1 MVDYNTL
8 QKKRNMIVGG
18 FVVIAFCALLWMVFI
33 FGELPVIVSGL
44 RSFNVLVK
52 FPDALGVQTGTPIYY
67 CGYQIGK
74 VINVMGPERIENDNT
89 KQVYHQVKVTLAI
102 EKKYTNIPSNIE
114 VKIMK
119 RSMGS
124 SYIELEVDP
133 ATPLELL
140 DPANPKSMFLCEG
153 MILQGSTGVGSELI
167 PEEMQ
172 KRINETLDSIKSSTE
187 SFNEIVG
194 DDVNQANI
202 KRILAE
208 AAVATEKL
216 NKALGEFNR
225 LMDKINNGDGTV
237 AKLLNDAQL
246 YEDLHDTFEELRLT
260 LEQLKIFTSDVNK
273 EGGIK
278 LKLKLF

>member
-33 FGELPVIVSGL
+33 FGELPIIVSGL

-67 CGYQIGK
+67 CGYQVGK
-74 VINVMGPERIENDNT
+74 VINVMSPERLENDNT

-102 EKKYTNIPSNIE
+102 ENKYINIPSNVE

-124 SYIELEVDP
+124 SYVELQVDP
-133 ATPLELL
+133 AIPPELL
-140 DPANPKSMFLCEG
+140 DPANPKSMFLCDG
-153 MILQGSTGVGSELI
+153 MILQGSTGVSSELI
-167 PEEMQ
+167 PEETQ
-172 KRINETLDSIKSSTE
+172 KKIDETLDSIKASAE
-187 SFNEIVG
+187 SFNKIVG

-202 KRILAE
+202 KKILSE
-208 AAVATEKL
+208 AAVATKKL

-237 AKLLNDAQL
+237 AKLLDDAQL
-246 YEDLHDTFEELRLT
+246 YEDLHDTFEELRLA
-260 LEQLKIFTSDVNK
+260 LEQLKILVTDVNEK
-273 EGGIK
+273 GGMK
-278 LKLKLF
+278 LKFELF

>member
-67 CGYQIGK
+67 CGYQVGK
-74 VINVMGPERIENDNT
+74 VINVMSPERLENDNT
-89 KQVYHQVKVTLAI
+89 KQVHHQVKVTLAI
-102 EKKYTNIPSNIE
+102 EKKYINIPSNIE
-114 VKIMK
+114 VKVMK
-119 RSMGS
+119 RNMGS
-124 SYIELEVDP
+124 SHIELQVDP
-133 ATPLELL
+133 ATPIELL
-140 DPANPKSMFLCEG
+140 DPSDPKSMFLCDG
-153 MILQGSTGVGSELI
+153 MILQDNTDVGSGLI
-167 PEEMQ
+167 PEKMQ
-172 KRINETLDSIKSSTE
+172 KKIDETLDSIKASAK

-202 KRILAE
+202 KKTLSETAI
-208 AAVATEKL
+208 ATEKL
-216 NKALGEFNR
+216 NEALGEFNR
-225 LMDKINNGDGTV
+225 LMDKINNGDGTA

-246 YEDLHDTFEELRLT
+246 YEDLHDTFEELRLA
-260 LEQLKIFTSDVNK
+260 LEQLKILAADVHE
-273 EGGIK
+273 EGGIN
-278 LKLKLF
+278 LKHKWF

>member
-8 QKKRNMIVGG
+8 QKKRDMIVGA

-33 FGELPVIVSGL
+33 FGELPIMVSGL

-52 FPDALGVQTGTPIYY
+52 FPDALGVQTSTPIYY

-74 VINVMGPERIENDNT
+74 VCNVMSPERIENDNT
-89 KQVYHQVKVTLAI
+89 KQVHHQVKVTLAI
-102 EKKYTNIPSNIE
+102 EKKYVNIPSKVE

-124 SYIELEVDP
+124 SYIELQVDP
-133 ATPLELL
+133 AKPLELL
-140 DPANPKSMFLCEG
+140 DPDNPKSMFLCEG
-153 MILQGSTGVGSELI
+153 MILQGSVGVSSELI
-167 PEEMQ
+167 PRETQ
-172 KRINETLDSIKSSTE
+172 KKIDETLDSIKASAK

-202 KRILAE
+202 KKTLSE

-216 NKALGEFNR
+216 SKALGEFNR
-225 LMDKINNGDGTV
+225 LMDKINNGDGTI
-237 AKLLNDAQL
+237 AKLLDDAQL
-246 YEDLHDTFEELRLT
+246 YEDLHDTFEELRLA
-260 LEQLKIFTSDVNK
+260 LEQLKILGSSVNE
-273 EGGIK
+273 EGGVK
-278 LKLKLF
+278 LKFELF

>member
-8 QKKRNMIVGG
+8 QRKRNMIVGG

-44 RSFNVLVK
+44 RSYNVLVK
-52 FPDALGVQTGTPIYY
+52 FPDALGVQSGTPIYY
-67 CGYQIGK
+67 CGYQVGK
-74 VINVMGPERIENDNT
+74 VINVMSPERLENDNT

-102 EKKYTNIPSNIE
+102 EKKYINIPSNVE
-114 VKIMK
+114 VKVMK

-133 ATPLELL
+133 ATPIEPL
-140 DPANPKSMFLCEG
+140 DPSNPKSMFLCDG
-153 MILQGSTGVGSELI
+153 MILQGSTGVSSELI
-167 PEEMQ
+167 PEETQ
-172 KRINETLDSIKSSTE
+172 KKIDETLDSIKASAE

-202 KRILAE
+202 KRVLAE
-208 AAVATEKL
+208 AAAATKKL
-216 NKALGEFNR
+216 SEALGEFNR

-237 AKLLNDAQL
+237 AKLLDDAQL
-246 YEDLHDTFEELRLT
+246 YEDLHDTFEELRLA
-260 LEQLKIFTSDVNK
+260 LEQLKIFVTDVNEK
-273 EGGIK
+273 GGMK
-278 LKLKLF
+278 LKFELF

>member
-18 FVVIAFCALLWMVFI
+18 FVVIAFCALMWMVFI
-33 FGELPVIVSGL
+33 FGELPIIVSGF

-52 FPDALGVQTGTPIYY
+52 FPDALGVQTSTPIYY
-67 CGYQIGK
+67 CGYQVGK
-74 VINVMGPERIENDNT
+74 VVNVMSPERLENDNT

-102 EKKYTNIPSNIE
+102 EKKYINIPSNVE

-124 SYIELEVDP
+124 SYIELQVDP
-133 ATPLELL
+133 ARPLELL
-140 DPANPKSMFLCEG
+140 DPSNPKSMFLYDG
-153 MILQGSTGVGSELI
+153 MILQGSADAGSGLI
-167 PEEMQ
+167 PKETQ
-172 KRINETLDSIKSSTE
+172 KKIDETLDSIKASAK

-194 DDVNQANI
+194 DDVNQTNI
-202 KRILAE
+202 KKVLSE
-208 AAVATEKL
+208 AVVATEKL
-216 NKALGEFNR
+216 SKALGEFNR
-225 LMDKINNGDGTV
+225 LINKINNGDGTV

-246 YEDLHDTFEELRLT
+246 YEDLHDTFEELRLA
-260 LEQLKIFTSDVNK
+260 LEQLKILAADVN
-273 EGGIK
+273 EEEGIK

>member
-67 CGYQIGK
+67 CGYQVGK
-74 VINVMGPERIENDNT
+74 VINVMGPERLENDNT

-102 EKKYTNIPSNIE
+102 EKKYTNIPSSIE

-133 ATPLELL
+133 ATPIELL

-172 KRINETLDSIKSSTE
+172 KRINETLDSIKASAK

-202 KRILAE
+202 KKIMAE
-208 AAVATEKL
+208 MAVATEKL

-225 LMDKINNGDGTV
+225 FIDKINNGDGTA

-273 EGGIK
+273 EGGIN